1 MIPRVFAW
9 EGTGLFSLYFFNWFK
24 KLQRKR
30 SSRFGL
36 LHSAFSGKDLWLA
49 APTKPVQSAFVGN
62 EQSNLSK
69 SGNPVAKVLIKSRQP
84 SIHPAALQSGDSL
97 SQAPRDSG
105 MIVRELY

>member
-1 MIPRVFAW
+1 MYLPGKGRDYFHFI
-9 EGTGLFSLYFFNWFK
+9 FFNWFK

-36 LHSAFSGKDLWLA
+36 LYSAFSGKDLWLA

-97 SQAPRDSG
+97 SQAPWDSG